1 MLKNQRV
8 QALVEFAIAII
19 LICIFIFGLITA
31 TLWGAASFL
40 AQEIAHETARE
51 YAVSDDET
59 RAVNTGRNLINRF
72 SIFIIPG
79 ATQVTVGQIENE
91 NKTTATVTVQ
101 PRIQKLFVFSLP
113 SITRDSQATLEHYIR
128 KKHDDDDDSYVQP
141 SNPWFF

>member
-1 MLKNQRV
+1 MFKNQRGQV
-8 QALVEFAIAII
+8 LVEFAIAII
-19 LICIFIFGLITA
+19 LLCIFVFGLITA

-51 YAVSDDET
+51 YAVSDDES

-72 SIFIIPG
+72 SIFIVPG

-91 NKTTATVTVQ
+91 KATATVTVQ
-101 PRIQKLFVFSLP
+101 PRIQKLFIFSLP

-128 KKHDDDDDSYVQP
+128 KNHVNDDSYVQP